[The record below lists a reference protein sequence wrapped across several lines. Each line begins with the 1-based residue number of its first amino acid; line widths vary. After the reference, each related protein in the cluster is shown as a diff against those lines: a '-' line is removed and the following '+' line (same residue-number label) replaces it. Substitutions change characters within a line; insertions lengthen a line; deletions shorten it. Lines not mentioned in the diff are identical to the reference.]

1 MKTNLNIKT
10 IIKNTVVIT
19 LFFGLA
25 ACEPYEDYVKDYD
38 FSAVYFGTQHP
49 VRTLVSRTGQ
59 DSLEFRIGVALGGL
73 RENKKGYTVEF
84 KVAPELLTTVAGANK
99 FTLLPESCYS
109 IENSNSAFTVP
120 AGKFLGDCPVRI
132 SQEAFAALPGSLD
145 STYALPL
152 QLVRTTADSIRKSK
166 DYTVIVIKY
175 IDEHSGAYYTKG
187 WQAQWD
193 GTAIVPETT
202 VEYSNADLSGNKVR
216 LLTTLSLMQFDM
228 TGMGNQD
235 RAPIDAA
242 DHLLVNLLSGAVAL
256 AAKPGCNAVADRG
269 SSYDADT
276 RTFTF
281 DYIYTKAGTSY
292 LVNEELILRQ
302 DVEKELR
309 FGTWK

>member
-1 MKTNLNIKT
+1 MKTNLNMKT
-10 IIKNTVVIT
+10 IIKNIIAVT
-19 LFFGLA
+19 LFFGLV

-38 FSAVYFGTQHP
+38 FSAVYFGTQRP

-59 DSLEFRIGVALGGL
+59 DSLEFRTGVALGGL
-73 RENKKGYTVEF
+73 RENRKGYTVEF
-84 KVAPELLTTVAGANK
+84 RVAPELLTTVAGANK

-109 IENSNSAFTVP
+109 IENSNSVFTVP

-132 SQEAFAALPGSLD
+132 HQEAFAALPGSLD

-152 QLVRTTADSIRKSK
+152 QLVRTTADSIRTGK

-187 WQAQWD
+187 RQSQWD
-193 GTAIVPETT
+193 GFAVVPETT
-202 VEYSNADLSGNKVR
+202 EEYSNADLSGNKVR
-216 LLTTLSLMQFDM
+216 LLTTLSLTQFDM
-228 TGMGNQD
+228 TGMGNLD
-235 RAPIDAA
+235 HAPVDDA
-242 DHLLVNLLSGAVAL
+242 DHLLVNLVSGAVTL
-256 AAKPGCNAVADRG
+256 DTKPGCNTVTDRG

-281 DYIYTKAGTSY
+281 DYIYTRAGISY
-292 LVNEELILRQ
+292 LVNEVLILRQ

-309 FGTWK
+309 FGTW